1 MQKSDKVYHLLNELL
16 NEEESSDYESEE
28 SSESFY
34 DAEEDNDHETEN
46 IRLPTVEDIESEGFI
61 L

>member
-1 MQKSDKVYHLLNELL
+1 MYHLLNELL
-16 NEEESSDYESEE
+16 NEEDSSDSESEE

-34 DAEEDNDHETEN
+34 DADEDNDLETL
-46 IRLPTVEDIESEGFI
+46 RLPTVDDIESEGFI